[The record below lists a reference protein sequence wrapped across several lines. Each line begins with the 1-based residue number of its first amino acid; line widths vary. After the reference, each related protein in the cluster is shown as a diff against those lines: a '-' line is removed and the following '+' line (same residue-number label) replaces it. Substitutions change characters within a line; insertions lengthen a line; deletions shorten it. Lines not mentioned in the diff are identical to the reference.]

1 MRDDQ
6 KTKQTAL
13 ARHLV
18 HFLAV
23 AETGHMTD
31 AATMLG
37 VPQSTL
43 SRSMARLEEDLGMRL
58 LSRDRRGTDLT
69 RAGRELLPYAQ
80 RALRELSLG
89 IEESAAAL
97 GETTGIVSL
106 ATISPTMGRRMVFQL
121 VGGFREEHPGVRF
134 RFWQEPNETVLAMVR
149 SAEADLGITSARP
162 DDSALTGRLLDTD
175 PLCVYLG
182 RGHRLA
188 GRETVG
194 LAALADEEFIGL
206 DRRFGTTELTLRLCE
221 RAGFTPRVAHVG
233 ESPQTLLALVEAGLG
248 VAVMPAW
255 SREADVDVAVLGIE
269 DPGAELPIWAVYRAG
284 GYESPAV
291 RRFRTHVLR
300 NWPPRLAR

>member
-23 AETGHMTD
+23 AETGHLTD
-31 AATMLG
+31 AASMLG

-43 SRSMARLEEDLGMRL
+43 SRSMARLEEDLGMQL

-80 RALRELSLG
+80 RGLRELSLG

-97 GETTGIVSL
+97 GETAGIVSL

-121 VGGFREEHPGVRF
+121 VGGFCEEHPGVRF

-162 DDSALTGRLLDTD
+162 DDSALTGQLLDTD
-175 PLCVYLG
+175 PLCVCLG

-194 LAALADEEFIGL
+194 LAALAGEEFIGL
-206 DRRFGTTELTLRLCE
+206 DQRFGTTELMLRLCA
-221 RAGFTPRVAHVG
+221 RAGFTPRIAHIG

-255 SREADVDVAVLGIE
+255 SREADINVAVLGIE

-291 RRFRTHVLR
+291 RRFRTHVLH